1 MGTAVEIDS
10 VSKHFKL
17 YHQQAS
23 SLKERVIRFGRTEF
37 EEFWAL
43 KDVSISIEQGS
54 TFGLLGHN
62 GSGKSTLLKC
72 VAGILRP
79 TSGRILK
86 SGRTAALLELGSGF
100 HPELTGRENIYLN
113 GSILGLTRV
122 EVARIFDEVV
132 AFSEIGRFIDNQVKY
147 YSSGMYA
154 RLAFAL
160 AVHVDPELVVID
172 EVLAVGDEAFQRKCM
187 RRIKQFQREGRT
199 IVLVTHAADVVRQI
213 CDSAAVLDH
222 GQLVQIGAPA
232 DAVKAFR
239 ESLRQKGIDL
249 PPEAQRLT
257 DAELDWQHNK
267 QLFFTDVRI
276 TNGNGDRVTTFR
288 PRERCRVEVQF
299 DTRMPIDDVVISLHL
314 TNSEG
319 DMLMATNTLMLGG
332 RTSGFDGPGSA
343 VFTFD
348 PLTLGD
354 GVYPLLIGAHSKDST
369 VLYDHRDD
377 KDRIEVGGADGFLGS
392 VALPVTLEFPAGSE

>member
-1 MGTAVEIDS
+1 MGTAVQIDD

-17 YHQQAS
+17 YHQNARS
-23 SLKERVIRFGRTEF
+23 MKERAIHFGRTEY

-43 KDVSISIEQGS
+43 KNVSIDIDQGS

-86 SGRTAALLELGSGF
+86 RGRTAALLELGSGF
-100 HPELTGRENIYLN
+100 HPDLTGRENIFLN
-113 GSILGLTRV
+113 GSILGLTKP
-122 EVARIFDEVV
+122 EIERIFDDVV

-213 CDSAAVLDH
+213 CDHAAVLDH
-222 GQLVQIGAPA
+222 GELVYMGTPA

-239 ESLRQKGIDL
+239 ESLRNRGIAL
-249 PPEAQRLT
+249 PEEAQRLT
-257 DAELDWQHNK
+257 DAELDWKHNK
-267 QLFFTDVRI
+267 KLHFTSVRVL
-276 TNGNGDRVTTFR
+276 NAEGNPVSTLR
-288 PRERCRVEVQF
+288 PRDACTIEVSY
-299 DTRMPIDDVVISLHL
+299 DTTEPLDDVVVAFHL
-314 TNSEG
+314 SNSEG
-319 DMLMATNTLMLGG
+319 DMLMATNTLMLGA
-332 RTSGFDGPGSA
+332 RTDGFDGPGQV
-343 VFTFD
+343 VFRID
-348 PLTLGD
+348 QLGLGD
-354 GVYPLLIGAHSKDST
+354 GIYPLQIGAHSKDAT
-369 VLYDHRDD
+369 VLYDHRGD
-377 KDRIEVGGADGFLGS
+377 KDVIEVGGADGFIGS
-392 VALPVTLEFPAGSE
+392 VALPMQAKIT

>member
-1 MGTAVEIDS
+1 MGAAVQIED

-17 YHQQAS
+17 YHQNAR
-23 SLKERVIRFGRTEF
+23 SLKERAIHFGRTEY

-43 KDVSISIEQGS
+43 KNVSIEIEQGS

-86 SGRTAALLELGSGF
+86 RGRTAALLELGSGF
-100 HPELTGRENIYLN
+100 HPDLTGRENIFLN
-113 GSILGLTRV
+113 GSILGLTKP
-122 EVARIFDEVV
+122 EISRIFDDVV

-154 RLAFAL
+154 QLAFAL

-213 CDSAAVLDH
+213 CDHAAVLDH
-222 GQLVQIGAPA
+222 GELVHIGTPA
-232 DAVKAFR
+232 DAVQAFR
-239 ESLRQKGIDL
+239 ESLRNRGIAL
-249 PPEAQRLT
+249 PEEARRLT
-257 DAELDWQHNK
+257 DAELQWKHNR
-267 QLFFTDVRI
+267 QLHFTSVRI
-276 TNGNGDRVTTFR
+276 LDGAGNAVTSVR
-288 PRERCRVEVQF
+288 PREVCAVEVNY
-299 DTRMPIDDVVISLHL
+299 DTTEALNDVVFAFHL
-314 TNSEG
+314 SNSDG
-319 DMLMATNTLMLGG
+319 DMLMATNTLMLGA
-332 RTSGFDGPGSA
+332 RTDGFDGPGKV
-343 VFTFD
+343 VFRID
-348 PLTLGD
+348 HLGLGD
-354 GVYPLLIGAHSKDST
+354 GVYPLQIGAHSKDAT
-369 VLYDHRDD
+369 LLYDHRSE
-377 KDRIEVGGADGFLGS
+377 KDAIEVGGADGFIGL
-392 VALPVTLEFPAGSE
+392 VALPISVEIS